1 MKTLTLVSSL
11 SLTLA
16 ASMGRAEPP
25 EMLLASL
32 LATIDNLTASLT
44 NAAENFAAV
53 NGAVMI
59 SAQGNADLLA
69 ATIPT
74 LAQDAAFSSRSQIS
88 ATLGAREVGLAP
100 RAVALTQMGD
110 LATTAI
116 GALQSGALLGSTGTT
131 GTFDTSGL
139 RQNLALQTTTATTT
153 ASMTVQTYGSAA
165 QLLAMQN
172 VAYNRGQIDGRI
184 SLVLTDV
191 DATIDRLTSTAIGAM
206 ESGGLTAQLTGT
218 LTQRLVGE

>member
-1 MKTLTLVSSL
+1 MKTLTLVPAL

-25 EMLLASL
+25 EMLLAAL
-32 LATIDNLTASLT
+32 LATIDSLSASLT

-53 NGAVMI
+53 NGAVMV
-59 SAQGNADLLA
+59 SAQGNADVFA
-69 ATIPT
+69 ATIPA
-74 LAQDAAFSSRSQIS
+74 LAQDAAFGSRSQIS

-100 RAVALTQMGD
+100 RAVALTQLGD

-139 RQNLALQTTTATTT
+139 TQNLALQTTTASTT

-206 ESGGLTAQLTGT
+206 ESGELTAQLTGT

>member
-1 MKTLTLVSSL
+1 MKTLTLVSAL

-25 EMLLASL
+25 EMLLAAL

-53 NGAVMI
+53 NGAVMV
-59 SAQGNADLLA
+59 SAQGNADVLA
-69 ATIPT
+69 ATIPA
-74 LAQDAAFSSRSQIS
+74 LAQDAAFGSRSQIS
-88 ATLGAREVGLAP
+88 ATLSAREVGLAP
-100 RAVALTQMGD
+100 RAVALTQLGD

-139 RQNLALQTTTATTT
+139 TQNLALQTTTASTT